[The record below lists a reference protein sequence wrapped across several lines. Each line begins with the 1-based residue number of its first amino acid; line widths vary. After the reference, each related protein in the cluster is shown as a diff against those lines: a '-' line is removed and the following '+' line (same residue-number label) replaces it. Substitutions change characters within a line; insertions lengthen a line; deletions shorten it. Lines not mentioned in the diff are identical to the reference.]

1 MRVLL
6 TGHEGYIGTV
16 LVPLLWA
23 VGDEVVGLDSGL
35 FRECSLGA
43 VRPVPTIRKDIR
55 DVEAR
60 DLDGVDAVIHLAGL
74 SNDPLG
80 DLNPTLTYEI
90 NHEATVRL
98 AELTKRAGIRRF
110 LYAST
115 CSVYGAAGDDLLD
128 ESSPFNP
135 VTPYAHSKVR
145 SEQDL
150 RRLADRSFSPVYL
163 RAATAYGASPL
174 LRFDL
179 AVNNLVAWAATTGQV
194 YLKSLGTSWRPFV
207 HIEDIAQ
214 AYIVLLRA
222 PDELVHNQAF
232 NIGQTD
238 ENYRISQ
245 VAELVR
251 DHVPDTTIEFAR
263 RRLARSAQLSR
274 QLRPGGPGA
283 AGLPAALAGRPGD
296 RRGLPGDQRIGL
308 QQRRFRGPALQP
320 DRVPAQAPGRGAA
333 GAPTC
338 AGPSRSRRRRGRL
351 SASRE
356 RAMDVYRTET
366 QCRSCGSAD
375 SGDHPGVRRDAARRP
390 PADRASSSRCPK
402 IEVPLTVRFCRQLH
416 ARADRRD
423 GPARDP
429 VRQRLSVL
437 LLGLEH
443 AAGALARQRARADRA
458 QGAGSGLAGGRDR
471 QQRRLPAAQLRRAR
485 HPGARH
491 RSRPRRRRRRRSGPA
506 CRP

>member
-43 VRPVPTIRKDIR
+43 VRPVPTIHKDIR
-55 DVEAR
+55 DVEAK

-80 DLNPTLTYEI
+80 DLNPTLTYQI

-115 CSVYGAAGDDLLD
+115 CSVYGAAGDDFLD
-128 ESSPFNP
+128 ENSPFNP

-150 RRLADRSFSPVYL
+150 RRLADHNFSPVYL

-222 PDELVHNQAF
+222 PAELVHDRAF

-238 ENYRISQ
+238 ENYRISTI
-245 VAELVR
+245 AELVR
-251 DHVPDTTIEFAR
+251 DHVAGTRIEFAADASPDQR
-263 RRLARSAQLSR
+263 NYRVNCDRMVQDLPDYHPRWRVAQGIDEVYQAISESGFSSDDFEGPRYNRIAFLRKLLADERLAPD
-274 QLRPGGPGA
+274 LRW
-283 AGLPAALAGRPGD
+283 
-296 RRGLPGDQRIGL
+296 
-308 QQRRFRGPALQP
+308 
-320 DRVPAQAPGRGAA
+320 
-333 GAPTC
+333 
-338 AGPSRSRRRRGRL
+338 AGPP
-351 SASRE
+351 
-356 RAMDVYRTET
+356 RAAAA
-366 QCRSCGSAD
+366 AD
-375 SGDHPGVRRDAARRP
+375 
-390 PADRASSSRCPK
+390 
-402 IEVPLTVRFCRQLH
+402 
-416 ARADRRD
+416 
-423 GPARDP
+423 
-429 VRQRLSVL
+429 
-437 LLGLEH
+437 
-443 AAGALARQRARADRA
+443 
-458 QGAGSGLAGGRDR
+458 
-471 QQRRLPAAQLRRAR
+471 
-485 HPGARH
+485 
-491 RSRPRRRRRRRSGPA
+491 
-506 CRP
+506 